1 MAAAAAAVFCVL
13 TSFASIMLRHHVVV
27 CSFSSFSAFDPMI
40 SFSRLNK

>member
-13 TSFASIMLRHHVVV
+13 TLGSDGFVSPRMVV
-27 CSFSSFSAFDPMI
+27 CSFSSFSAFDHKI